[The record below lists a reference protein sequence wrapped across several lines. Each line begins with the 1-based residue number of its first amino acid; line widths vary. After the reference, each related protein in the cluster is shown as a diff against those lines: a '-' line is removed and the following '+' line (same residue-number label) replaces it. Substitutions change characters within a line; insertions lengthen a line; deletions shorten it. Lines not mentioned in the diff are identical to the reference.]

1 MRRGEIWWA
10 VLEPPRN
17 TRPVL
22 LVTRDTA
29 YGHRTHVTI
38 APLTRSA
45 RKIPSH
51 VSVGPS
57 DGVPTDSVI
66 NVDDLQTIP
75 MVQLQRR
82 ITELTPL
89 KMAEVDGAI
98 KFALALP

>member
-1 MRRGEIWWA
+1 M
-10 VLEPPRN
+10 
-17 TRPVL
+17 
-22 LVTRDTA
+22 
-29 YGHRTHVTI
+29 
-38 APLTRSA
+38 
-45 RKIPSH
+45 
-51 VSVGPS
+51 
-57 DGVPTDSVI
+57 I